1 MRKILLLV
9 YLLTFITIEIIA
21 QPCVPISNFPG
32 TQGIIPDAIS
42 PAYLDTNYTQT
53 INYKAPLDTNVVFNG
68 LPIVFK
74 IDSLRIVD
82 VIGLPDGITYTCHN
96 NSCMVSGG
104 EIGCA
109 TLSGRATQGGVFPL
123 KVVVKTSGKAMI
135 FVPVPQNTIDTN
147 ENYIL
152 YVFNLTGNKQ
162 IISNRASIS
171 VFPNPA
177 SNVLYISNIPGEGT
191 LIITDL
197 SGRSILSKHCDASTL
212 SVDILEWNKGI
223 YLLTYQNTMGI
234 QHSRFIKN

>member
-1 MRKILLLV
+1 MKKILLLG
-9 YLLTFITIEIIA
+9 YLLIFAIIEIIA
-21 QPCVPISNFPG
+21 QPCIPLLNFPG
-32 TQGIIPDAIS
+32 TQGILPDAIS

-53 INYKAPLDTNVVFNG
+53 INYKAPLDTNVIFNG
-68 LPIVFK
+68 VPIVFK
-74 IDSLRIVD
+74 IDSLRIID
-82 VIGLPDGITYTCHN
+82 VIGLPDGITYACHN

-147 ENYIL
+147 EKYIL

-162 IISNRASIS
+162 IISTTASIS

-177 SNVLYISNIPGEGT
+177 SNMLNISNIPGEGT
-191 LIITDL
+191 LSITDL
-197 SGRSILSKHCDASTL
+197 SGRCILSKYCDTSTL